1 MNNRMMDDIQNAKA
15 QSELYKAKAQSESS
29 KAILQNR
36 LSKLSQVVYSQNK
49 TIKDLQGKLIQS
61 KENEIKL
68 QQQIIE
74 LQNAK

>member
-1 MNNRMMDDIQNAKA
+1 MPPKT
-15 QSELYKAKAQSESS
+15 KAQSESS

>member
-1 MNNRMMDDIQNAKA
+1 MPPKT
-15 QSELYKAKAQSESS
+15 KAQSESS

-49 TIKDLQGKLIQS
+49 TIQDLQEKLIQS
-61 KENEIKL
+61 KENEIQL
-68 QQQIIE
+68 QKQIIE

>member
-1 MNNRMMDDIQNAKA
+1 MPPKT
-15 QSELYKAKAQSESS
+15 KAQSESS

-49 TIKDLQGKLIQS
+49 TIQDLQEKLIQS

>member
-1 MNNRMMDDIQNAKA
+1 MPPKT
-15 QSELYKAKAQSESS
+15 KAQSESS

-49 TIKDLQGKLIQS
+49 TIQDLKEKLIQS
-61 KENEIKL
+61 KENEIQL

>member
-1 MNNRMMDDIQNAKA
+1 MNNRIMDDIQNAKA
-15 QSELYKAKAQSESS
+15 QSE
-29 KAILQNR
+29 AILQNR

-49 TIKDLQGKLIQS
+49 TIQELQEKLKKS
-61 KENEIKL
+61 KENENQI

>member
-1 MNNRMMDDIQNAKA
+1 MPPKT
-15 QSELYKAKAQSESS
+15 KAQSESS

-49 TIKDLQGKLIQS
+49 TIKDLQEKLIKS
-61 KENEIKL
+61 KENEIQL
-68 QQQIIE
+68 QKQIIE

>member
-1 MNNRMMDDIQNAKA
+1 MPPKT
-15 QSELYKAKAQSESS
+15 KAQSESS

-49 TIKDLQGKLIQS
+49 TIKDLQEKLIQS
-61 KENEIKL
+61 KENEIQL
-68 QQQIIE
+68 QKQIIE

>member
-1 MNNRMMDDIQNAKA
+1 MPPKTK
-15 QSELYKAKAQSESS
+15 EKSESS

-49 TIKDLQGKLIQS
+49 TIQDLQGKLIQS

-74 LQNAK
+74 LQAAK

>member
-1 MNNRMMDDIQNAKA
+1 MPPKTK
-15 QSELYKAKAQSESS
+15 EKSESS

-49 TIKDLQGKLIQS
+49 TIQDLQGKLIQS

-74 LQNAK
+74 LKNDK